1 MDNEK
6 IVTAEETVEAPVAET
21 AAPAAEE
28 NATKPAKAP
37 YRQNGANRKRKK
49 VCIFCADKIA
59 YIDYKDTMKL
69 RKLTSERGKILP
81 RRITGT
87 CAMHQRQL
95 TTAIKRARYIAL
107 LPYTAD

>member
-1 MDNEK
+1 MDNER
-6 IVTAEETVEAPVAET
+6 IVEEAVNEAPVAET
-21 AAPAAEE
+21 AAPSEE

-49 VCIFCADKIA
+49 VCIFCAEKIA
-59 YIDYKDTMKL
+59 YIDYKDTGKL